1 MTGSEFTRVMCG
13 AALALAGLLFSA
25 AVANAGACDAKM
37 AQSLI
42 GKSYS
47 PRLEEKA
54 LALSG
59 ASRAA
64 LLGQGLAGTADFR
77 TDRVNLW
84 LDRKGNVES
93 VFCG

>member
-1 MTGSEFTRVMCG
+1 MTGFWFRRLICGG
-13 AALALAGLLFSA
+13 AAALAGLLLSLTG
-25 AVANAGACDAKM
+25 ANAGACDAHK

-42 GKSYS
+42 GRSYS

-59 ASRAA
+59 ASTAA
-64 LLGQGLAGTADFR
+64 LFGQGRAGTADFR

-84 LDRKGNVES
+84 LDRKGAVQS
-93 VFCG
+93 IFCG

>member
-1 MTGSEFTRVMCG
+1 MIGFRPRRAM
-13 AALALAGLLFSA
+13 AAVALTLAGLLLSPA
-25 AVANAGACDAKM
+25 AKAGACDAKR
-37 AQSLI
+37 AQSLV

-47 PRLEEKA
+47 PGLEEKA

-59 ASRAA
+59 ASMAA
-64 LLGQGLAGTADFR
+64 HLGQGMAGTADYR
-77 TDRVNLW
+77 TDRVDLW